1 MTVSDNC
8 FAKILALRQELGLF
22 LLPLKSRKSVLKKVI
37 LFLFFVPSLAY
48 SQINLKVLDEEGQ
61 PVSRAQVSYN
71 SQQFVTDEN
80 GTATIAVADSD
91 HRLTVEKENFR
102 GFSKN
107 IRATVKIQFINVL
120 FVKSERETQIEEVVF
135 QKKGKPKVTDLTSME
150 ISAKEARQVASLSGG
165 VEGLLKTLPSVN
177 SNAELSSQY
186 MVRGGNYDENLI
198 YINDIEIYR
207 PFLIRNSLQEG
218 LSIINPD
225 MVQAINFSAGGF
237 EAKYGD
243 KMSSSLNIY
252 YREPTQFE
260 LSGEAS
266 LIGGRLTTGFASKN
280 KRLTAL
286 VSGRY
291 RNTNL
296 VLNTLNED
304 TDFNPQYFDVQ
315 TYLNYKLSDKWKLSF
330 IGYLSKNDYEM
341 VPKVKEV
348 DFGTLQS
355 PQKLS
360 VFYNGKED
368 DQYKNMMGTA
378 SITYRPNQKWTISL
392 DNFAYQNRE
401 REYYSIASAYLL
413 QSFDPVTGDPVASY
427 DVGGQIDHARNDL
440 LVKTYGSQLKTKFSP
455 DVNTDLEV
463 GVKFEK
469 ENLKDFTNEW
479 QLVDSLGYSTPRD
492 FVKPGILDAGNL
504 RLKHSIAGRNHIEPT
519 RLSVFAQFSRKMY
532 WGAHRVFI
540 NAGVRASYWDF
551 NEETIISPR
560 GQIAVKPDWEM
571 DMLFTLSGGIYY
583 QAPFYKEI
591 KDVTGAFNSD
601 IKSQRSI
608 QIIFK
613 NDFEF
618 KMAERP
624 FKLTTEAYYK
634 KLDHLIPYYLDNVRI
649 RYAGENNATGS
660 AYGVDA
666 RLFGEFVP
674 GVDSWISASYARVY
688 ENIDGKGSIPRPTDP
703 RFRFSMF
710 YQDYMPK
717 FPSMRVN
724 LTLVFANGLPSGT
737 PVSLTETGQP
747 DFEAPYRYQ
756 RTLPSYKRV
765 DIGLSK
771 VFIDQKDHI
780 VSSGFFSNFKE
791 LMLGVQIF
799 NAFNINNTIANQWVN
814 DVSSGYNYPVPVRLT
829 GRFFNVKLEFKL

>member
-1 MTVSDNC
+1 MPI
-8 FAKILALRQELGLF
+8 FAF
-22 LLPLKSRKSVLKKVI
+22 
-37 LFLFFVPSLAY
+37 
-48 SQINLKVLDEEGQ
+48 SQINLKVLDEDGK
-61 PVSRAQVSYN
+61 PVSEATVSYN
-71 SQQFVTDEN
+71 NQDFTTDDKGFVKIPLAE
-80 GTATIAVADSD
+80 SD
-91 HRLTVEKENFR
+91 QLLSVQKPSFR
-102 GFSKN
+102 GFNKN
-107 IRATVKIQFINVL
+107 IKINPKVQNVNVL
-120 FVKSERETQIEEVVF
+120 FVKAERETEIEEVVF
-135 QKKGKPKVTDLTSME
+135 QKKGKPKVTDLTSIE
-150 ISAKEARQVASLSGG
+150 ISAKEAQQVASLSGG

-252 YREPTQFE
+252 YRQPTKFE

-266 LIGGRLTTGFASKN
+266 LIGGRLTTGFASKD
-280 KRLTAL
+280 KKLSAMI
-286 VSGRY
+286 SGRY

-304 TDFNPQYFDVQ
+304 TDFNPQYMDFQ
-315 TYLNYKLSDKWKLSF
+315 TYINYKLNDKWGFSF
-330 IGYLSKNDYEM
+330 IGYFSKNDYEM
-341 VPKVKEV
+341 IPKVKEV
-348 DFGTLQS
+348 EFGTLQS
-355 PQKLS
+355 PLKLS
-360 VFYNGKED
+360 VFYSGKED
-368 DQYKNMMGTA
+368 DKYKNMMGTA
-378 SITYRPNQKWTISL
+378 SINFKPNKKWAFTL

-401 REYYSIASAYLL
+401 REYYSIASGYLL
-413 QSFDPVTGDPVASY
+413 QTFDPVTGEPVASY

-440 LVKTYGSQLKTKFSP
+440 MVKTYGTQFKMKFSP
-455 DVNTDLEV
+455 DINTDFEV
-463 GVKFEK
+463 GLKFEK
-469 ENLKDFTNEW
+469 ENLRDFTNEW
-479 QLVDSLGYSTPRD
+479 QLVDSLGYSTPRNYVD
-492 FVKPGILDAGNL
+492 PGTLDPSQL
-504 RLKHSIAGRNHIEPT
+504 RLRYSIFGANHIEPT
-519 RLSVFAQFSRKMY
+519 RISAYAQYSKKFY
-532 WGAHRVFI
+532 WGENRVFV
-540 NAGVRASYWDF
+540 NAGIRAAHWDF
-551 NEETIISPR
+551 NDETIISPR
-560 GQIAVKPDWEM
+560 GQIAIKPNWDM
-571 DMLFTLSGGIYY
+571 DMLFTVSGGVYY

-591 KDVTGAFNSD
+591 KDVDGIFNPN
-601 IKSQRSI
+601 IKSQRSM
-608 QIIFK
+608 QIILK
-613 NDFEF
+613 NDYEF

-624 FKLTTEAYYK
+624 FKLTTEMYYK

-649 RYAGENNATGS
+649 RYSGENNSDGY
-660 AYGVDA
+660 AYGVDT

-688 ENIDGKGSIPRPTDP
+688 ENIDGQGYIPRPTDP

-724 LTLVFANGLPSGT
+724 LTLVYANGLPSGT
-737 PVSLTETGQP
+737 PISLDEFGKP
-747 DFEAPYRYQ
+747 DFEAPYNYQ

-771 VFIDQKDHI
+771 VFIDQKDNK
-780 VSSGFFSNFKE
+780 VNGGFWGNFKE
-791 LMLGVQIF
+791 LTLGVQIF
-799 NAFNINNTIANQWVN
+799 NAFNISNTVANQWVN
-814 DVSSGYNYPVPVRLT
+814 DVNSGYNYPVPVRLT

>member
-1 MTVSDNC
+1 MPM
-8 FAKILALRQELGLF
+8 FAF
-22 LLPLKSRKSVLKKVI
+22 
-37 LFLFFVPSLAY
+37 
-48 SQINLKVLDEEGQ
+48 SQINLKVVDEDGK
-61 PVSRAQVSYN
+61 PVSEANVSYN
-71 SQQFVTDEN
+71 NQNFNTDDKGFVKIPLANSEQLLS
-80 GTATIAVADSD
+80 VQKS
-91 HRLTVEKENFR
+91 NFR
-102 GFSKN
+102 GFNKN
-107 IRATVKIQFINVL
+107 IKSAPKSQTINVL
-120 FVKSERETQIEEVVF
+120 FVKSERETEIEEVVF

-150 ISAKEARQVASLSGG
+150 ISGKEAQQVASLSGG

-243 KMSSSLNIY
+243 KMSSALNIY
-252 YREPTQFE
+252 YRQPTKFE
-260 LSGEAS
+260 LAGEVS
-266 LIGGRLTTGFASKN
+266 LIGGRLTTGFASKD
-280 KRLTAL
+280 KKLSAMI
-286 VSGRY
+286 SGRY

-304 TDFNPQYFDVQ
+304 TDFNPQYMDFQ
-315 TYLNYKLSDKWKLSF
+315 TYINYKLNDKWGFSF
-330 IGYLSKNDYEM
+330 IGYWSKNDYEM
-341 VPKVKEV
+341 IPKVKEV
-348 DFGTLQS
+348 EFGTLQS
-355 PQKLS
+355 PLKLS

-378 SITYRPNQKWTISL
+378 SINFKPNKKWAFTL

-401 REYYSIASAYLL
+401 REYYSIASGYML
-413 QSFDPVTGDPVASY
+413 QSFDPITGAPIASY

-440 LVKTYGSQLKTKFSP
+440 LVKTYGTQFKTKFSP
-455 DVNTDLEV
+455 DVNTDFEV
-463 GVKFEK
+463 GLKFEK
-469 ENLKDFTNEW
+469 ENLKDLTNEW
-479 QLVDSLGYSTPRD
+479 QLVDSLGYSIPRD
-492 FVKPGILDAGNL
+492 YTMPGTLDPSQL
-504 RLKHSIAGRNHIEPT
+504 RLRYSISGANHIEPT
-519 RLSVFAQFSRKMY
+519 RLSGYAQYSKKFY
-532 WGAHRVFI
+532 WGENRVFV
-540 NAGVRASYWDF
+540 NAGVRASHWDF
-551 NEETIISPR
+551 NDETIISPR
-560 GQIAVKPDWEM
+560 GQIAVKPNWDM
-571 DMLFTLSGGIYY
+571 DMLFTLSGGVYY

-591 KDVTGAFNSD
+591 KDVDGNFNPN
-601 IKSQRSI
+601 IKSQRSM
-608 QIIFK
+608 QIILK
-613 NDFEF
+613 NDYEF

-649 RYAGENNATGS
+649 RYSGENNSEGY

-688 ENIDGKGSIPRPTDP
+688 ENIDGRGNIPRPTDP

-724 LTLVFANGLPSGT
+724 LTLVYANGLPSGT
-737 PVSLTETGQP
+737 PISLDEFGKP
-747 DFEAPYRYQ
+747 DFEAPYKYQ

-771 VFIDQKDHI
+771 VFIDQKDNK
-780 VSSGFFSNFKE
+780 VNGGFWGNFNE
-791 LMLGVQIF
+791 LTLGVQIF
-799 NAFNINNTIANQWVN
+799 NAFNISNTVANQWVN
-814 DVSSGYNYPVPVRLT
+814 DVNTGYNYPVPVRLT